1 MVENTE
7 GTWNFGDTIE
17 KELVIENTGTRDA
30 FAKISWDNLI
40 NTINTYLADKCYLRL
55 QFIKISDIICHERE
69 VNFMKNDLKRRTA
82 ALFGAAIFLLTGC
95 SLKGKTSEEVEL
107 SSIDAIN
114 ALLDDVK
121 PIDGDKIYNGED
133 IKIFASFD
141 PTLETYR
148 YNVLE
153 KSDKEEE
160 EQPIRDIIDMS
171 FGHDI
176 PYETLSTMYTDCTFE
191 TTSYEDVSDN
201 SASASVT
208 TVSLNSEGY
217 VGYSEII
224 EVTSKSDSE
233 DYVSQTKNTTIQKDG
248 EVICDKNENLVIKNG
263 EFFDDNFACNYQFPE
278 STGSYISL
286 SSDKTYSQTQ
296 LDFLQERLDELTMQ
310 SSKNLDDNQK
320 TK

>member
-17 KELVIENTGTRDA
+17 KEIVIENTGTRDA

-160 EQPIRDIIDMS
+160 EQPV
-171 FGHDI
+171 
-176 PYETLSTMYTDCTFE
+176 Y
-191 TTSYEDVSDN
+191 
-201 SASASVT
+201 
-208 TVSLNSEGY
+208 
-217 VGYSEII
+217 
-224 EVTSKSDSE
+224 
-233 DYVSQTKNTTIQKDG
+233 
-248 EVICDKNENLVIKNG
+248 
-263 EFFDDNFACNYQFPE
+263 
-278 STGSYISL
+278 
-286 SSDKTYSQTQ
+286 
-296 LDFLQERLDELTMQ
+296 RLHI
-310 SSKNLDDNQK
+310 
-320 TK
+320 